1 MGDSSSDR
9 QSGTTLY
16 DPPPGEQKEVFEE
29 TVEEELRLEIPQAL
43 ATRLMEVA
51 LHLGLTPSLVAA
63 RAIELVCDEVGLVQE
78 EDLSSNTLI
87 EKYQTRLDLLH
98 SLDYDVEQ
106 EDEDD
111 RSDESFSWDQVD
123 EIIETGEEARG

>member
-9 QSGTTLY
+9 QAGTTLY
-16 DPPPGEQKEVFEE
+16 DPPAGEQKEVSAGGE
-29 TVEEELRLEIPQAL
+29 EEELQLEISQGL

-51 LHLGLTPSLVAA
+51 LHLGLTPSLVAS

-106 EDEDD
+106 ADQEASSE
-111 RSDESFSWDQVD
+111 ESFHWDQVD

>member
-1 MGDSSSDR
+1 MGDPPSNR
-9 QSGTTLY
+9 QAGTTLY
-16 DPPPGEQKEVFEE
+16 DPPPGEQKEVSEGTE
-29 TVEEELRLEIPQAL
+29 EEELRLEIPQEL

-51 LHLGLTPSLVAA
+51 LHLGLTPSLVAS

-106 EDEDD
+106 EDQDD
-111 RSDESFSWDQVD
+111 RPEESFSWDQVD